1 MVDCTSSLQEQLWG
15 EAEQA
20 DERTRTICQSPAS
33 RMVGGGKLCRWGAAG
48 DTSENAEH
56 QSRRARGPPSPRP
69 LARASRERS
78 SQTRSPADAPTVMRE
93 KRVLRFLCR
102 AFQTGAKP
110 KSVSTSEDQRGA
122 AFNER
127 TVELPRPS
135 RTSRLPVRGHQ
146 SSGRKGAPRGSW
158 PIAKVIYD
166 GNTSCLLLKA
176 FSVMISSPLHINNH
190 FQYHQNDTN
199 PKAIAITFCER
210 SNCI

>member
-1 MVDCTSSLQEQLWG
+1 MQMRSCWRHFG
-15 EAEQA
+15 EGG
-20 DERTRTICQSPAS
+20 AS
-33 RMVGGGKLCRWGAAG
+33 I
-48 DTSENAEH
+48 TP
-56 QSRRARGPPSPRP
+56 RARAAESETPRESVAGALVP
-69 LARASRERS
+69 DAEPRGRS
-78 SQTRSPADAPTVMRE
+78 E
-93 KRVLRFLCR
+93 KRVLRFLWR

-122 AFNER
+122 GFNER

>member
-1 MVDCTSSLQEQLWG
+1 MQMRSCWRHFG
-15 EAEQA
+15 E
-20 DERTRTICQSPAS
+20 RGAS
-33 RMVGGGKLCRWGAAG
+33 I
-48 DTSENAEH
+48 TP
-56 QSRRARGPPSPRP
+56 RARAAESETPRESVAGALVP
-69 LARASRERS
+69 DAEPHGRS
-78 SQTRSPADAPTVMRE
+78 DGDAGKT
-93 KRVLRFLCR
+93 VLRFLSR
-102 AFQTGAKP
+102 AFQTGARP
-110 KSVSTSEDQRGA
+110 KSVRTSEDQHGA
-122 AFNER
+122 GFNEH
-127 TVELPRPS
+127 TAELPRPS
-135 RTSRLPVRGHQ
+135 RTSRLPIRGHQ